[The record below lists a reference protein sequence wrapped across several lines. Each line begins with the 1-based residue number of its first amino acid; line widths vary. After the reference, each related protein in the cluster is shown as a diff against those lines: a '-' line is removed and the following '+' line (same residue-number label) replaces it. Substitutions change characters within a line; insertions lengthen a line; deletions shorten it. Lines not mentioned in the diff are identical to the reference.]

1 MQFQKMLI
9 MMFFLFFFGLI
20 WYILKHNDKRLAF
33 FSLKLLATLMVIK
46 LVFLFQYDDVCQM
59 AKEFYCR

>member
-9 MMFFLFFFGLI
+9 MMFYLFIFGLF
-20 WYILKHNDKRLAF
+20 WYIFKYNDKRLAF
-33 FSLKLLATLMVIK
+33 FSLKLLAALMVIK
-46 LVFLFQYDDVCQM
+46 LFFVFQYGDMCQL